1 MFIKMKKLLKTSVI
15 ALLLVALNITPVF
28 AITEADRS
36 SVNLDTVYYDPN
48 SCDDSGGTTV
58 AATSSKTGVY
68 LVGDKITSM
77 SKAEIQK
84 QVKGIVMSNDDFRE
98 VKNAVDVL
106 NDDKD
111 KVAKVG
117 TVIIELGT
125 WGRLDGGEI
134 EKVIKKVKEIN
145 KDATIYWVDVIKGV
159 SHVNA
164 EYNKKIYSKQSEGY
178 KVISW
183 FKTVYPDNDPQKD
196 EGDLKDNKK
205 LLDDDTGNV
214 FPNEAGQKALASTI
228 ASNIGASGA
237 VSAGASCGCGV
248 AASAG
253 SGLANVPEPWRS
265 LILNAAATTDPKLKN
280 HVTGVD
286 PRLVAA
292 TLWIE
297 NRSWPDFNKKWNVSP
312 MAAAGPWQFIP
323 STWASMGADGDG
335 DGKKDPNNP
344 KDAVYAA
351 FMHQKGSAGKPI
363 MENFN
368 GDIEAGLN
376 LTLVIDRL
384 VPKNLLTYMAKYNG
398 RGAPVSAKLKDYP
411 NNENSNYVKMAYY
424 LLASDFT
431 KAWVAGPNKFIDPRT
446 GDKAGGTTASSGA
459 NCATGAEVVG
469 NVVFYSQIDPRWKND
484 AFGKTSSTIG
494 SSGCGVTS
502 FAMVAATLTGNNSI
516 TPKEISKL
524 WGEKGWA
531 LAGGTSWAAFEPNG
545 AAKEYGLK
553 AETIFANQGSHFNQ
567 NTIDKITAA
576 LRAGKLVIASGD
588 HKTSTL
594 FTGPH
599 IIVIR
604 GVTADGKFLVND
616 PKDDPKLKQQT
627 SKQWDKSVLMAEAYA
642 AWAFSK

>member
-1 MFIKMKKLLKTSVI
+1 MLSKLKKLLSTSVI
-15 ALLLVALNITPVF
+15 ALLLVAMNVSPIF
-28 AITEADRS
+28 AISESDRS
-36 SVNLDTVYYDPN
+36 AVNLDTVYYDPN
-48 SCDDSGGTTV
+48 SCDDSAGTSV
-58 AATSSKTGVY
+58 APTNSKTGVY

-77 SKAEIQK
+77 SKTEIQK

-125 WGRLDGGEI
+125 WGRLDDGEI

-159 SHVNA
+159 SNVNA
-164 EYNKKIYSKQSEGY
+164 DYNKKIYDGQSQGY

-183 FKTVYPDNDPQKD
+183 FQTVYPDNDPQKD

-214 FPNEAGQKALASTI
+214 YPNEAGQKALASTI
-228 ASNIGASGA
+228 ASTIGASGA
-237 VSAGASCGCGV
+237 VNAGASCGCGIGASVDVSAV
-248 AASAG
+248 AAG
-253 SGLANVPEPWRS
+253 IPEPWRQ
-265 LILNAAATTDPKLKN
+265 LLAK
-280 HVTGVD
+280 
-286 PRLVAA
+286 VAA
-292 TLWIE
+292 QYKTNPNFVAAIYMSE
-297 NRSWPDFNKKWNVSP
+297 NGNIWYPLSKTNWPVNPGSR
-312 MAAAGPWQFIP
+312 AAGPMQFIP
-323 STWASMGADGDG
+323 DTWNAYKADGDG
-335 DGKKDPNNP
+335 DGTANINSLPDAMAATAKYAKALGVNADSQLGTLEKPLAKDTFLRGGASYNAGPGNVQKWGENAQLSTLYTETRNYVNNI
-344 KDAVYAA
+344 Y
-351 FMHQKGSAGKPI
+351 
-363 MENFN
+363 
-368 GDIEAGLN
+368 
-376 LTLVIDRL
+376 TLV
-384 VPKNLLTYMAKYNG
+384 K
-398 RGAPVSAKLKDYP
+398 
-411 NNENSNYVKMAYY
+411 SN
-424 LLASDFT
+424 FT
-431 KAWVAGPNKFIDPRT
+431 KSGHPNYGNPRT
-446 GDKAGGTTASSGA
+446 SGNVGGTVGQGGGGDTSASSGA
-459 NCATGAEVVG
+459 SCAQGGEVVG

-502 FAMVAATLTGNNSI
+502 FAMVAATLTGNNAI

-531 LAGGTSWAAFEPNG
+531 IDGGTRWSAFDPNG

-627 SKQWDKSVLMAEAYA
+627 SKQWDKSVLMAEAYG